1 MLGPIRG
8 PKWEFW
14 SRAGCGLP
22 FVIFGTQSLIEA
34 ALGETPKVTR
44 STTRWN
50 LSIKEC
56 RQLGEAALRT
66 VVLLSIIALM
76 EAGPVDAQTFYGTI
90 LGTVADASG
99 GAIAGAR
106 VSLINSSTAGGL
118 ATQTDAAGNYRFL
131 NLLPGLYKLDVE
143 QTRFKHLTRDQVQVR
158 VDNATRVDVSLELG
172 EMTQSVEVISNAPL
186 LQTESAALNH
196 VVEGRQVQELPL
208 NGRNVFNL
216 VALVPGVVP
225 LGSSQ
230 GSAVGNAVSGTGAG
244 TNPGAF
250 GNYSI
255 GGGLAAQNS
264 IFIDG
269 VQDNLS
275 GNNTPL
281 VPTQDAIQE
290 FGVATNDVDAEF
302 GQFGGGIINMTT
314 KTGTN
319 SLHGGLYEYLRNKV
333 LNANDFFNNRNG
345 VPRPPFTQHQ
355 YGITLGGPVI
365 RNKTFFFASWEGFA
379 LRTGIPS
386 TFTVP
391 TAAFR
396 AGNFPGQP
404 TIYDP
409 LTTCGVGSNPTCP
422 VSASGQPIMT
432 RTPFPDNQIPA
443 GRFDTTTLVMQKY
456 WPLPNGLG
464 TVNNYVLNFP
474 KGANS
479 NQMAGRL
486 DHSFSDKQR
495 LFARY
500 SWWNV
505 GNSPGDPFRNLTGI
519 NNYRLGVNQ
528 IVLGYTYAIT
538 PALIA
543 DFRGAYLRESFPSF
557 ASSIGTDMSQFG
569 PAWAS
574 IGKQLP
580 FTLYPA
586 ENITGG
592 FRSLTASGQLNRNN
606 DYFYTGSLM
615 KIKGRHTIKFG
626 GTFKRDLA
634 ANKFGAANSF
644 NFDATFTSANATN
657 SATSGA
663 GFADFILGY
672 PTTGQLGTVKEIY
685 VYLNACTFYVMDT
698 YQIHRRLT
706 LNLGLRWDQP
716 GSDGELN
723 NSNVVLDLTKPD
735 PAGAAAGLPNL
746 VGQPVLVA
754 SPDHPSRLETQRHW
768 DDFSPRVGFAWRAT
782 DSTVIRGGLGIN
794 YLPYLVG
801 RYPSVLAAVNSATTS
816 MVTTLDG
823 GLTPYA
829 VMSNPFPNGLLQP
842 AGRNPGFLQT
852 LEGGN
857 VFGSID
863 GPDKYVM
870 QWNFSVQ
877 RDLGHDAMVQVT
889 YAASAGRH
897 LAWTTGAGGGVNL
910 NQIPDQYLTLGS
922 ALLNQVPNPFYGV
935 LPASVGVLGQAKVAL
950 GYLLRP
956 YPQFLSVQ
964 TIAKN
969 EATSSYNSLQASFQK
984 RFNQAGTIVANYT
997 WSKLLS
1003 NTDTATGSM
1012 ENDLS
1017 FGWTQDWN
1025 NRRADYSL
1033 AGEDVTQRLVV
1044 SYIYDLPFGKGK
1056 RSLSHLNRAADN
1068 LIGGWSM
1075 AGLTTFSS
1083 GQPLSITALANVLS
1097 QQFGASWPQFNNA
1110 MRPNVVAGCN
1120 AGMSGSAVSR
1130 LNEWFNAACY
1140 QQPGNFAFGNASRTD
1155 PKLRDEGIANF
1166 DFAISKSFA
1175 LRENWNLLFRA
1186 EFFNLFNRER
1196 FGAPNTQVGN
1206 ANFGVVTGTS
1216 PLATPR
1222 LVQFA
1227 LRLKF

>member
-1 MLGPIRG
+1 VPL
-8 PKWEFW
+8 
-14 SRAGCGLP
+14 
-22 FVIFGTQSLIEA
+22 
-34 ALGETPKVTR
+34 TR
-44 STTRWN
+44 STSR
-50 LSIKEC
+50 LFIKEC
-56 RQLGEAALRT
+56 WQRGEKAFRT
-66 VVLLSIIALM
+66 VVLLSLIALM
-76 EAGPVDAQTFYGTI
+76 EAGLVDAQTFYGTI

-99 GAIAGAR
+99 GDIAGAR
-106 VSLINSSTAGGL
+106 VALTNSGTAERL
-118 ATQTDAAGNYRFL
+118 VTQTDAIGNYQFL
-131 NLLPGLYKLDVE
+131 NLLPGMYKLDVE
-143 QTRFKHLTRDQVQVR
+143 QPHFKHLTRDQIQVR
-158 VDNATRVDVSLELG
+158 VDNATRVNVSLELG
-172 EMTQSVEVISNAPL
+172 EIRESVAVTSNAPL
-186 LQTESAALNH
+186 LQTESAALNQ
-196 VVEGRQVQELPL
+196 VVEGRQVQDLPL

-216 VALVPGVVP
+216 VGLAPGVVP

-230 GSAVGNAVSGTGAG
+230 GSAVGNAVGNSGAG

-290 FGVATNDVDAEF
+290 FSVATNNVDAEF
-302 GQFGGGIINMTT
+302 GQFGGGIINMST
-314 KTGTN
+314 KSGTN

-345 VPRPPFTQHQ
+345 VPRPPFTQNQ
-355 YGITLGGPVI
+355 YGATLGGPLI
-365 RNKTFFFASWEGFA
+365 HNKTFFFASWEGFA
-379 LRTGIPS
+379 LRTGLPS

-391 TAAFR
+391 TTALR
-396 AGNFPGQP
+396 AGNFAAQP

-409 LTTCGVGSNPTCP
+409 LATCAVGSNPTCP
-422 VSASGQPIMT
+422 VNANGQPIVT
-432 RTPFPDNQIPA
+432 RTPFPNNQIPA
-443 GRFDTTTLVMQKY
+443 SRFDPTTLVMQKY
-456 WPLPNGLG
+456 WPLPNEPG

-474 KGANS
+474 AGANS
-479 NQMAGRL
+479 NQVMGRL
-486 DHSFSDKQR
+486 DHSFNDKQR
-495 LFARY
+495 LLARY
-500 SWWNV
+500 SWWHV
-505 GNSPGDPFRNLTGI
+505 GNSPGDPFHNLTGN
-519 NNYRLGVNQ
+519 NNYHLGVNQ
-528 IVLGYTYAIT
+528 IVLGYTYTIT

-543 DFRGAYLRESFPSF
+543 DFRGAYLRENFPSF
-557 ASSIGTDMSQFG
+557 ASSVGADMSQFG
-569 PAWAS
+569 PAWAA
-574 IGKQLP
+574 IGPQLP
-580 FTLYPA
+580 FRLYPA

-592 FRSLTASGQLNRNN
+592 FRPLAASGQLNRNN
-606 DYFYTGSLM
+606 DYFYTGSVT
-615 KIKGRHTIKFG
+615 KIEGRHTIKFG

-634 ANKFGAANSF
+634 ANKFAAANSF
-644 NFDATFTSANATN
+644 NFDSTFTSANATN
-657 SATSGA
+657 SATSGS

-685 VYLNACTFYVMDT
+685 VYLKAYSFYVMDT
-698 YQIHRRLT
+698 YQIHPRLT

-723 NSNVVLDLTKPD
+723 NSDVVLDLTKPD
-735 PAGAAAGLPNL
+735 PVGAAAGLSNL

-754 SPDHPSRLETQRHW
+754 SPDHPSPLETQRHW
-768 DDFSPRVGFAWRAT
+768 NDFSPRAGFAWRAT
-782 DSTVIRGGLGIN
+782 DSTVIRGGFGIS
-794 YLPYLVG
+794 YLPYLFM

-816 MVTTLDG
+816 MVTTLNS

-842 AGRNPGFLQT
+842 AGRSPGFLQT
-852 LEGGN
+852 LEGRN
-857 VFGSID
+857 VFGSTD
-863 GPDKYVM
+863 QPDKYVM
-870 QWNFSVQ
+870 QWNFTVQ
-877 RDLGHDAMVQVT
+877 RDLGHDAMVQAT
-889 YAASAGRH
+889 YASSGGRH

-910 NQIPDQYLTLGS
+910 DQIPDQYLSLGS
-922 ALLNQVPNPFYGV
+922 ALLKQVPNPFYGV
-935 LPASVGVLGQAKVAL
+935 LPASVGVLGQPTVAL

-964 TIAKN
+964 TIAEN
-969 EATSSYNSLQASFQK
+969 EATSSYNSLQATFQK
-984 RFNQAGTIVANYT
+984 RFNQGGTIVANYT

-1012 ENDLS
+1012 ENDLTC
-1017 FGWTQDWN
+1017 GWTQDWN

-1033 AGEDVTQRLVV
+1033 ACEDVPQRLVIN
-1044 SYIYDLPFGKGK
+1044 YIYDLPFGKGK
-1056 RSLSHLNRAADN
+1056 RFVSHLNRAAND
-1068 LIGGWSM
+1068 LIGGWSI
-1075 AGLTTFSS
+1075 AGVTTFSS
-1083 GQPLSITALANVLS
+1083 GQPLSMTALANVLS

-1110 MRPNVVAGCN
+1110 LRPYVVPGCN
-1120 AGMSGSAVSR
+1120 PGISGSAVSR
-1130 LNEWFNAACY
+1130 LNEWFNTACY
-1140 QQPGNFAFGNASRTD
+1140 QQPGNFAFGDASRTD

-1175 LRENWNLLFRA
+1175 VRENWNLLLHA

-1196 FGAPNTQVGN
+1196 FGAPNTQAGN
-1206 ANFGVVTGTS
+1206 ANFGVVTETS